1 MAKGKKVNKK
11 LVAQP
16 QKNFQAW
23 LMNRTAEVRKL
34 GEHPAA
40 RAAGRWG
47 APAGVALVILIFA
60 GSLLLPKD
68 NLQGIKERL
77 AKNPNDFE
85 THLQLAE
92 AFLNNNQFEEAEKT
106 LLLAQKQLDNADN
119 KVLGEQTS
127 QKFEELWQR
136 KHYLDPK
143 DIRKLIA
150 AWGEI
155 IRERPYYRDGYLQLA
170 YFHYLIFENETAK
183 EYLQKAIEL
192 DPNYQPAREME
203 KLLSQ

>member
-23 LMNRTAEVRKL
+23 LINRTAEARKL

-47 APAGVALVILIFA
+47 SPAGVALVILIFA
-60 GSLLLPKD
+60 GSLLIPKD
-68 NLQGIKERL
+68 NIKEIKERL

-85 THLQLAE
+85 THLQLVE

-136 KHYLDPK
+136 KHYSDPK
-143 DIRKLIA
+143 DIRRLIT
-150 AWGEI
+150 AWEEI
-155 IRERPYYRDGYLQLA
+155 VKEKPHYRDGYLQLA
-170 YFHYLIFENETAK
+170 YLHYKIFENEKAK

-192 DPNYQPAREME
+192 DPNYEPARELE
-203 KLLSQ
+203 EILSK